1 MFGREKKRMY
11 LWVCERKII
20 CSLGILKNMIKNGK
34 KCINFVLNVFVIRI
48 GSGKKEKEKK
58 NILNY
63 ELV

>member
-1 MFGREKKRMY
+1 
-11 LWVCERKII
+11 
-20 CSLGILKNMIKNGK
+20 MIKNGK